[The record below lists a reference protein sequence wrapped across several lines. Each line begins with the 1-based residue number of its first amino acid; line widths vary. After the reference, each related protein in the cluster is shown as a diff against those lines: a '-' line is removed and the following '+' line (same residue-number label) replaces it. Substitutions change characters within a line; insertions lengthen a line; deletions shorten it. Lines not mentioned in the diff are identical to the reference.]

1 MVRGERLFICDD
13 CKKVFWGLDI
23 EYMCTVHSYPVPC
36 PRCGKTHTGPLF
48 EMVLGGRCIYKSI
61 WKHLEENDDDKNE
74 NEIMHI
80 Q

>member
-23 EYMCTVHSYPVPC
+23 EYNCTVWSVPVPC
-36 PRCGKTHTGPLF
+36 PRCGKSHTWPLF
-48 EMVLGGRCIYKSI
+48 DIGGKLVYKSI